1 MKNSNVGLLFS
12 RLLVFSLLL
21 SLLAF
26 RTTTAFTLPA
36 RGAAA
41 AEIMV
46 TGQSDAGEKPFV
58 IVNGERAFN
67 GRTFFSNGTI
77 STTETSSAT
86 ITIGK
91 LGRVELAPASSLSL
105 TFSDGSISGV
115 LSKGQV
121 SVANVKGVSVRIET
135 PDDSIKND
143 GSSASRFAV
152 AVSSGHTGVAVMKG
166 TVSNNS
172 GQAIKDDDDD
182 DDDDDDHWKAWAWGG
197 VIAAAAVAIILIVVL
212 TDDDDDDTV
221 SPVR

>member
-1 MKNSNVGLLFS
+1 MKNSDVGLLFS

-46 TGQSDAGEKPFV
+46 TGQADAGEKPFV
-58 IVNGERAFN
+58 MVNGERAFN

-86 ITIGK
+86 INIGK
-91 LGRVELAPASSLSL
+91 LARVQLAPASSLSL
-105 TFSDGSISGV
+105 SFSEGNITGV
-115 LSKGQV
+115 LSRGQV
-121 SVANVKGVSVRIET
+121 SVSNVAGVSVRIET
-135 PDDSIKND
+135 PNDAIKND

-152 AVSSGHTGVAVMKG
+152 AVTGGQTGVAVMKG
-166 TVSNNS
+166 TVSNSS
-172 GQAIKDDDDD
+172 GKAMKDDDYD
-182 DDDDDDHWKAWAWGG
+182 DDDDDDHWKAWAWAG
-197 VIAAAAVAIILIVVL
+197 VIAAAVVTIVLIVVL

>member
-1 MKNSNVGLLFS
+1 MKNSNVGLMFS

-36 RGAAA
+36 RGVAA
-41 AEIMV
+41 AEIVV
-46 TGQSDAGEKPFV
+46 TGQADAGEKPFV

-67 GRTFFSNGTI
+67 GRTFFSNQTI

-86 ITIGK
+86 INIGK
-91 LGRVELAPASSLSL
+91 LGRVELAPSSSMSLS
-105 TFSDGSISGV
+105 FADGNISGV

-121 SVANVKGVSVRIET
+121 SVSNMSGVAVRIET
-135 PDDSIKND
+135 PNDAIKND

-152 AVSSGHTGVAVMKG
+152 AVTGGQTGVAVMKG
-166 TVSNNS
+166 TVSNSS
-172 GQAIKDDDDD
+172 GQAIKDDDD
-182 DDDDDDHWKAWAWGG
+182 DDDDDDHWKAWAWAG
-197 VIAAAAVAIILIVVL
+197 VIAAAVVTIVLIVVL
-212 TDDDDDDTV
+212 TDDDDDTV